1 MNKYSGDELISFD
14 TKEKKTGYKN
24 KNGKIVIEP
33 KFDDGHEFSEGLARI
48 YINRR
53 GWGYIDQNGNFVIK
67 PIWNRAFDFHGR
79 KAEVSNSD
87 GIFLIDKTGKIIE
100 RIKVL

>member
-33 KFDDGHEFSEGLARI
+33 KFDDGHEFCEGLARVHV
-48 YINRR
+48 NKQ
-53 GWGYIDQNGNFVIK
+53 GWGYIDQIGIFVIK
-67 PIWNRAFDFHGR
+67 PIWNRAFDFHEG
-79 KAEVSNSD
+79 KAEVSNSNGD
-87 GIFLIDKTGKIIE
+87 IFFIDKTGKIIG
-100 RIKVL
+100 KKN